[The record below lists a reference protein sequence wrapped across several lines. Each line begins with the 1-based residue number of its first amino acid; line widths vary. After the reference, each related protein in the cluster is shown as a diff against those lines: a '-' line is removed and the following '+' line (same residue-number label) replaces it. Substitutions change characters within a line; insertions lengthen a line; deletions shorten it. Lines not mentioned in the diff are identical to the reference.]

1 MSELQ
6 DTIKSNGLAN
16 LKKGDKV
23 LALHFGFPIEAE
35 LLEKPR
41 NHVTLVMLTN
51 ADKFGLLN
59 EHGSIRT
66 KNLKS
71 PEVCE
76 VKSVEVFDE

>member
-23 LALHFGFPIEAE
+23 LALHLGFPIEAE

-51 ADKFGLLN
+51 AYKFNLFN
-59 EHGSIRT
+59 EHGSIPT
-66 KNLKS
+66 KDLKS
-71 PEVCE
+71 L
-76 VKSVEVFDE
+76 DAYG